1 VSSVSSV
8 KACILRVSHSGS
20 QPPLSCSP
28 LVAPLSQFPSPSN
41 QALES
46 VVASADKEG
55 VSEREELGGGGEHR
69 QMGSGGGEHGCWG
82 RDGGDGG
89 GELGDTERWGPGGGP
104 RRPQP
109 PFQQFNPHPCLPPYL
124 GSPELVRGVTG
135 PEPTD
140 TLAAPTDPSC
150 QARGLC
156 RPSWVGD
163 EVKTGMGKHLTPSDS
178 AQTPTHSP

>member
-1 VSSVSSV
+1 MDAGAGMEEMGEGSLGT
-8 KACILRVSHSGS
+8 LR
-20 QPPLSCSP
+20 
-28 LVAPLSQFPSPSN
+28 
-41 QALES
+41 
-46 VVASADKEG
+46 
-55 VSEREELGGGGEHR
+55 
-69 QMGSGGGEHGCWG
+69 
-82 RDGGDGG
+82 GGDL
-89 GELGDTERWGPGGGP
+89 GEGPVG
-104 RRPQP
+104 
-109 PFQQFNPHPCLPPYL
+109 LPPYL